1 MHLIIHCPMSEGV
14 SEVSERKIEAPS
26 NFSFTAFG
34 HLLKT
39 ELVNQFLSGFFLSV
53 KQHLYILI

>member
-1 MHLIIHCPMSEGV
+1 MSSLMIV
-14 SEVSERKIEAPS
+14 KIKKREKDVLDTQS

-34 HLLKT
+34 HLFKT

-53 KQHLYILI
+53 KQHLYILT